1 MTAAIFS
8 TAPAPRAAVANR
20 NMLSGAN
27 CSLDL
32 FSSELLKVT
41 DLCYGFRLLSQTFC
55 IHSSPLSFTLL
66 SGCQTLSDPRESERP
81 CSWQN
86 VVGQGTLFES

>member
-27 CSLDL
+27 FSLDL
-32 FSSELLKVT
+32 FYSELLIVT
-41 DLCYGFRLLSQTFC
+41 DLCNGFRLLSQTLC
-55 IHSSPLSFTLL
+55 IYSSPLSFAQL
-66 SGCQTLSDPRESERP
+66 SG
-81 CSWQN
+81 
-86 VVGQGTLFES
+86 G